1 MYEVERPLGVKLI
14 FLALLLTGLFGI
26 YTSIFASDE
35 FVREFL
41 LNDKLIGTI
50 GGYFSN
56 IEFLKAALLILSIVA
71 LWLSSGVLS
80 LKRSAWYW
88 LLFLILLPIVIS
100 LVALG
105 ILAKNNIGLENTQ
118 KISVGLRILV
128 DLALFTYIF
137 SRQDYF
143 VS

>member
-1 MYEVERPLGVKLI
+1 MYEVERPFGVKLI

-41 LNDKLIGTI
+41 LNDKLIGAI

-71 LWLSSGVLS
+71 LWLSSGVFH
-80 LKRSAWYW
+80 LKKSAWYW

-100 LVALG
+100 LIALG

-118 KISVGLRILV
+118 KISVGLRIIV